1 MKTNRGLK
9 KCPEVPADIRPPSRG
24 GHRAG
29 GVPRPSPSRSSAW
42 ETSTCDIEKSARGSQ
57 SAHPGVGHRLRVRP
71 PPPHSTATRFG
82 GSSEVLWRTRKVGR
96 QPRGWGGRLCSH
108 PPVFLFPLVEGFFPA
123 ANVAPLRVNGRG
135 VMGGEGGP
143 PGCTSPLDA
152 FRRREGII
160 HREKE
165 LKLRR
170 KGKGKEP
177 GAARK
182 GPELAATKMSRSEK

>member
-123 ANVAPLRVNGRG
+123 ANVAPLRINGRG
-135 VMGGEGGP
+135 VFWGGGGT
-143 PGCTSPLDA
+143 PGLHLSSGRVSEERGNYSP
-152 FRRREGII
+152 REGTQITT
-160 HREKE
+160 
-165 LKLRR
+165 
-170 KGKGKEP
+170 KGKGKGTGS
-177 GAARK
+177 GAERA
-182 GPELAATKMSRSEK
+182 

>member
-1 MKTNRGLK
+1 MTSKRAHGGPKAPTPGWDIGCGFDPHPLIAPQRGLGAAPK
-9 KCPEVPADIRPPSRG
+9 FCGEREKWADSRG
-24 GHRAG
+24 DG
-29 GVPRPSPSRSSAW
+29 
-42 ETSTCDIEKSARGSQ
+42 
-57 SAHPGVGHRLRVRP
+57 
-71 PPPHSTATRFG
+71 
-82 GSSEVLWRTRKVGR
+82 
-96 QPRGWGGRLCSH
+96 GGRLCSH